1 MRKLTYPIGLILLVF
16 TACKE
21 DFLERAPGV
30 NLSEEEVFS
39 DPVLAAQFGDNSYSF
54 RINDYM
60 RFATDQASTAQ
71 LSDEAVHGASHSSIM
86 PFYNGLYHSI
96 VENNAAFNDIG
107 YVWDQSYKGIRNCNV
122 MLSRMDDVPWA
133 SGQDPNRIKGEQRF
147 LRAFYYFELT
157 KRFGG
162 VPIFDR
168 PYDVNENSD
177 IPRSDYEAC
186 VDFMLADLAE
196 AVQLL
201 PAAYDQ
207 TSGPNSSSNYGRAT
221 KGAAQALRS
230 RILLYAASPRD
241 NGGND
246 LDKWKAAAEAAKAV
260 MDGNNY
266 QLQANYDNILQV
278 PSSPEYIWIYI
289 RGPRSP
295 ILNFLNFSIKSP
307 GSGGDA
313 GTMNPTQNHVDLYEM
328 QETGLPITDPG
339 SGYDAT
345 QPYEGRDPRFY
356 ANILYNDAP
365 WQGRRM
371 QLWNGGL
378 DYRAGNPT
386 YSITRYY
393 SKKYW
398 PEVYGIGGT
407 QTALLNYVYF
417 RYAEI
422 LLNYAEAM
430 NEAYGAD
437 AVPSGYTLSARDAI
451 NQLRAR
457 PSVDMPPLPEG
468 LSQERMRNRI
478 RNERAVEL
486 AFEDHRWYDI
496 MRWKAGPEIVAQTV
510 YGMDVTNNSGVFS
523 YRPVVLPGALQRIY
537 QDHMHYYPIPRR
549 EVQKSDGILV
559 QNTGW

>member
-1 MRKLTYPIGLILLVF
+1 MRNLLYPLCLILLALS
-16 TACKE
+16 ACKN

-30 NLSEEEVFS
+30 NLSEEEVFA

-54 RINDYM
+54 RVNDYM

-71 LSDEAVHGASHSSIM
+71 LADEAVHGASHSSIM

-107 YVWDQSYKGIRNCNV
+107 FMWDQSYKGIRNCNV
-122 MLSRMDDVPWA
+122 MLTRLADVPWT
-133 SGQDPNRIKGEQRF
+133 SSQDPDRIRGEQLF

-177 IPRSDYEAC
+177 IPRSDYQTC
-186 VDFMLADLAE
+186 VDFMLADLAM
-196 AVQLL
+196 ADALL

-207 TSGPNSSSNYGRAT
+207 TSGPNSTSNFGRAT
-221 KGAAQALRS
+221 QGAARALRA

-241 NGGND
+241 NANND
-246 LDKWKAAAEAAKAV
+246 LEKWKAAADAAKSV
-260 MDGNNY
+260 MDLNTY
-266 QLQANYDNILQV
+266 HLQETYDNILNV
-278 PSSPEYIWIYI
+278 PNSTEYIWIHI
-289 RGPRSP
+289 RGPRAP
-295 ILNFLNFSIKSP
+295 ILNFLNFSVKSP

-313 GTMNPTQNHVDLYEM
+313 GTMNPTQNHVDLYGM
-328 QETGLPITDPG
+328 KETGLSITDPN
-339 SGYDAT
+339 SGYDASE
-345 QPYEGRDPRFY
+345 PYAGRDPRFY

-393 SKKYW
+393 NRKYW

-407 QTALLNYVYF
+407 QMALLNYVYF

-422 LLNYAEAM
+422 LLNYAEAV
-430 NEAYGAD
+430 NEAHGPD
-437 AVPSGYTLSARDAI
+437 AIPAGYTLSARAAI
-451 NQLRAR
+451 NELRAR
-457 PSVDMPPLPEG
+457 PSVDMPALPEG
-468 LSQERMRNRI
+468 LSQEQMRHRI

-486 AFEDHRWYDI
+486 AFEDHRWYDS
-496 MRWKAGPEIVAQTV
+496 MRWKAGPEIVAQTL
-510 YGMDVTNNSGVFS
+510 YGMDVTNNGGTFS
-523 YRPVVLPGALQRIY
+523 YRPVVLPGALQRVY
-537 QDHMHYYPIPRR
+537 EDHMHYYPIPRR